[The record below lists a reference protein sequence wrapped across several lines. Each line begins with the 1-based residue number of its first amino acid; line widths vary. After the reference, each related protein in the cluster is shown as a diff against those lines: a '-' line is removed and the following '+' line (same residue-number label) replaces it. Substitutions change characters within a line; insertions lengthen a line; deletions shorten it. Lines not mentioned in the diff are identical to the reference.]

1 MHPVELKD
9 GADLDGFRRAL
20 RRLVAGG
27 VEPDDVAWSGGAMPS
42 LFGTC
47 PDGGTAALPAD
58 APPVPLPR
66 LVGAL
71 IESVVCHRDPE
82 RYALLHRMVWRVVCG
97 ERDIL
102 DHHADPLVHR
112 LAMLD
117 KAVRRDLHKMHAF
130 LRFRELRGPDGP
142 DGGPGAE
149 RYVAWFEPD
158 HFIVEATAPF
168 FVERFESLV
177 WSILTP
183 VGSLHWDRRS
193 LVVGPAAA
201 KPDGLDR
208 DDRFA
213 EGWQRYYES
222 TFNPARVN
230 PVAMRAEMPRKYW
243 ANLPEAAA
251 IPGMI
256 RSAPARVQAM
266 IAAEAAAPRHRNPD
280 KAVAAMARQEPA
292 TLAELNRVIGRS
304 EPLVPGATR
313 AVLGEGP
320 EGAAIA
326 IVGEQPG
333 DQEDLEGRPFVG
345 PAGQLLTR
353 ALEEAGIDRRAA
365 YLTNAVKHF
374 KFVARG
380 KRRLHQSPTAGEV
393 KHYRWW
399 LMKELDF
406 VRPRLVVALGA
417 TAALALAGRSVA
429 VLRERGP
436 MGFGD
441 LQGGIRQGFV
451 TVHPSYLL
459 RLPDAAEKE
468 NAYAAFVADLRR
480 ARGMVDGAAPL

>member
-1 MHPVELKD
+1 MRRVELKD

-20 RRLVAGG
+20 RGLVALG
-27 VEPDDVAWSGGAMPS
+27 VEPDEVDWNIGAAPS
-42 LFGTC
+42 LFG
-47 PDGGTAALPAD
+47 DAAPLPAD

-66 LVGAL
+66 PVGAL

-82 RYALLHRMVWRVVCG
+82 RYALLHRLVRRVVRG
-97 ERDIL
+97 ERDML

-112 LAMLD
+112 LALLD

-130 LRFRELRGPDGP
+130 LRFHEVRDP
-142 DGGPGAE
+142 DGGE
-149 RYVAWFEPD
+149 RYLAWFEPD

-177 WSILTP
+177 WTILTP
-183 VGSLHWDRRS
+183 VGSLQWDRRS
-193 LVVGPAAA
+193 LTIGPAALR
-201 KPDGLDR
+201 PEGLDR

-230 PVAMRAEMPRKYW
+230 PTAMRAEMPRKYW

-251 IPGMI
+251 IPAMI

-266 IAAEAAAPRHRNPD
+266 IEAEAAVPRRRTPD

-292 TLAELNRVIGRS
+292 TLAELNRIIRAAEPMISG
-304 EPLVPGATR
+304 PLVPGATQ
-313 AVLGEGP
+313 AVPGEGP
-320 EGAAIA
+320 VGAAIA

-333 DQEDLEGRPFVG
+333 DREDVEGRPFVG

-353 ALEEAGIDRRAA
+353 ALEEAGIARSAA

-399 LMKELDF
+399 LMKELAF
-406 VRPRLVVALGA
+406 VRPRLVVTLGA
-417 TAALALAGRSVA
+417 TAALALTGRSVS

-441 LQGGIRQGFV
+441 WEGFV
-451 TVHPSYLL
+451 TVHPSHLL
-459 RLPDAAEKE
+459 RLPAGEGAER
-468 NAYAAFVADLRR
+468 AYRDFVSDLRR
-480 ARGMVDGAAPL
+480 ARGLVEGAG

>member
-1 MHPVELKD
+1 MHRVDLKD

-20 RRLVAGG
+20 RGLVALG
-27 VEPDDVAWSGGAMPS
+27 VEPDEVVWSVGAAPS
-42 LFGTC
+42 LFGDDA
-47 PDGGTAALPAD
+47 PLPAHLLTG
-58 APPVPLPR
+58 APPVSLPR
-66 LVGAL
+66 PVGAL
-71 IESVVCHRDPE
+71 IETVVCHRDPE
-82 RYALLHRMVWRVVCG
+82 RYALLHRLVRRVLRG
-97 ERDIL
+97 ERDML

-112 LAMLD
+112 LALLD

-130 LRFRELRGPDGP
+130 LRFREVRDPDGS
-142 DGGPGAE
+142 E

-177 WSILTP
+177 WTILTP

-193 LVVGPAAA
+193 LTIGPAAV
-201 KPDGLDR
+201 KPGGLDR

-230 PVAMRAEMPRKYW
+230 PTAMRAEMPRKYW

-266 IAAEAAAPRHRNPD
+266 IEAEAAAPRHRNPD

-292 TLAELNRVIGRS
+292 TLAELNRIIRS
-304 EPLVPGATR
+304 ADPLVPGATQ

-333 DQEDLEGRPFVG
+333 DQEDVEGRPFVG
-345 PAGQLLTR
+345 PAGQLLSR
-353 ALEEAGIDRRAA
+353 ALEEAGIERGAA

-399 LMKELDF
+399 LMKELSF
-406 VRPRLVVALGA
+406 VRPRLVVTLGA
-417 TAALALAGRSVA
+417 TAALALTGRSVS

-441 LQGGIRQGFV
+441 WEGFV

-459 RLPDAAEKE
+459 RLPAGEGAEQ
-468 NAYAAFVADLRR
+468 AYRDFVEDLRR
-480 ARGMVDGAAPL
+480 ARGMVEGAG